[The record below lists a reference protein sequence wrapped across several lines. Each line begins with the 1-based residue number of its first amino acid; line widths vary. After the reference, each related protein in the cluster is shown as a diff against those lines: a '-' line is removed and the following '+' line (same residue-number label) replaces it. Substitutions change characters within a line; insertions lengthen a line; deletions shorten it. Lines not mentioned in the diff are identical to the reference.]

1 MAHDAALVYGS
12 LSWLGHAIGNGE
24 EFFGAFSTTELG
36 FELPTAVLQA
46 PAVVA
51 AVEVARATAAA
62 SEAGAARLD
71 RGMASGLKDDIIGGA
86 LEITNGVGRFFQA
99 VGPVAN
105 AVKAAITPVTVPDA
119 ATRAA
124 AVAFA
129 NTLDKRLGDHLIA
142 SAFTDATPVTALYLK
157 VLGLIEWQR
166 HFADPANPL
175 SEDFV
180 ERQLRFHRIGNLIS
194 DPVAHLRESHHWGEA
209 RSIPR
214 TSSRCSPGSAATR
227 TPSKPASKGLTR
239 TCRRAGSGS
248 EDSAINPP
256 GLRFALRPGEAGP
269 ALRSEINEQWG
280 IGLTND
286 FELADTGSATVAP
299 PFAISISSPSGRFDG
314 LMRLALDRNES
325 ARNFD
330 ILGGG
335 EVLNLSANNTALGIA
350 IAARGEN
357 GGARLDPMLFLEISA
372 ATLRVGT
379 KDADGFVAEL
389 IKSAQIEGS
398 FDLALELHPTE
409 GLVVK
414 ASGGMEIALPIH
426 KAIGVIEFDTVFLAL
441 RIKQQG
447 QFELEVSTLIRGNLG
462 PLTAIVERMGVAV
475 DWDTPEKP
483 TGGYGPLTA
492 HPHFK
497 PPMGVGLVVDAG
509 AVRAAD
515 ICSSTTRE
523 ANTRARSSLSSPAS

>member
-1 MAHDAALVYGS
+1 MADDAALVYGS

-209 RSIPR
+209 AFNPEDIF
-214 TSSRCSPGSAATR
+214 A
-227 TPSKPASKGLTR
+227 LF
-239 TCRRAGSGS
+239 AGFGRD
-248 EDSAINPP
+248 EDTIETGFEGTDAYLQTGRFRVKRDSAINPP

-286 FELADTGSATVAP
+286 FKLADTGSATVAP

-335 EVLNLSANNTALGIA
+335 GLLNLSANNTALGIA

-447 QFELEVSTLIRGNLG
+447 QFELEVSTLIRATSG
-462 PLTAIVERMGVAV
+462 R
-475 DWDTPEKP
+475 
-483 TGGYGPLTA
+483 
-492 HPHFK
+492 
-497 PPMGVGLVVDAG
+497 
-509 AVRAAD
+509 
-515 ICSSTTRE
+515 
-523 ANTRARSSLSSPAS
+523 